1 MFNINKKAECLFFKN
16 IINFSKYLLISVL
29 FTNTIK
35 NIGIIKK
42 DDQKKVGFNRDE
54 LLKLETA
61 VCTIVELSIIKY
73 L

>member
-16 IINFSKYLLISVL
+16 ILNISKLLLISVL
-29 FTNTIK
+29 FINTIK

-42 DDQKKVGFNRDE
+42 DDQKKVGFSRDE

>member
-16 IINFSKYLLISVL
+16 ILNISKLLLISVL

>member
-1 MFNINKKAECLFFKN
+1 MFNINKKAEYLFFKN
-16 IINFSKYLLISVL
+16 ILNISKLLLISVL
-29 FTNTIK
+29 FINTIK

>member
-16 IINFSKYLLISVL
+16 ILNISKLLLISVL
-29 FTNTIK
+29 FINTIK
-35 NIGIIKK
+35 NIGIIKR

-54 LLKLETA
+54 LLKLEIA